1 MIYLLSFI
9 ATQIIVFLE
18 ILLNPKYEY
27 SFKFAFWTSTLL
39 YAILFTTAKIL
50 TL

>member
-18 ILLNPKYEY
+18 IILNPKYEY
-27 SFKFAFWTSTLL
+27 NFKFAFWTATLVF
-39 YAILFTTAKIL
+39 AFLFTTAKLL